1 MLMEEASVRR
11 VPLSDHVLFQSND
24 LDCARERVAQKFCNH
39 RLDIIGDRKPF
50 RVTHNHAPGEM
61 ISLNYISYGADVLID
76 PGELGDF
83 YLIQMPVS
91 GTATVRNGSQE
102 FLTDRSIASV
112 LNADLATRMKWW
124 QGCAQLL
131 IQVRK
136 APLHAFAMRLLDRD
150 IPGPLIFDPLVDF
163 SRPEMQAW
171 RRLAN
176 SLFQA
181 AEMRPASAGS
191 GIQNVLYEQHLLELF
206 LRSQPSNMSLFFDD
220 HRQGAAPRH
229 LKRAEEFIRAHAAL
243 PIGLHEIAGAA
254 GVAPRTLQL
263 AYRNAFGISPL
274 RALTRE
280 RMRRARFDLV
290 ATEATVTDVA
300 LKWGFTHFGRFAA
313 EYRHEFGE
321 LPRETRQARHGLGRA
336 GHELA

>member
-39 RLDIIGDRKPF
+39 RLDIIGDRRAF

-83 YLIQMPVS
+83 YLIQMPIS
-91 GTATVRNGSQE
+91 GTATVRNGTRE

-124 QGCAQLL
+124 QSCAQLL
-131 IQVRK
+131 VQVRK

-150 IPGPLIFDPLVDF
+150 IQGPLIFDPLIDF

-176 SLFQA
+176 SLFHA
-181 AEMRPASAGS
+181 ADAKAPLHGP
-191 GIQNVLYEQHLLELF
+191 GLHNVLHEQHLLELF
-206 LRSQPSNMSLFFDD
+206 LRSQPNNMSLFFNEQ
-220 HRQGAAPRH
+220 RSGAAPRH
-229 LKRAEEFIRAHAAL
+229 LKRAEEFIRANVAA
-243 PIGLHEIAGAA
+243 PIGLHEIAEAA

-263 AYRNAFGISPL
+263 AYRNAFGISPI

-290 ATEATVTDVA
+290 AGEASVTDVA

-321 LPRETRQARHGLGRA
+321 LPRETRKASALPQ
-336 GHELA
+336 